1 MVVSTGR
8 SGWLGTRVV
17 PAEGLARE
25 GLTTHRRPGC
35 RAGVFREAARRIGAP
50 GQAAARA
57 VTRLI
62 LQVAATGPLIHVGR
76 GEPRDRPALAR
87 RREWRGS
94 APGALVRAV
103 CSDPGAVECDRLAGE
118 QAAAVNLHSSSG
130 RDRVAGDQHVGQAE
144 LRSEVLGVRDGAVP
158 DPAAERLAG
167 VA

>member
-25 GLTTHRRPGC
+25 GLTAHRRPGC
-35 RAGVFREAARRIGAP
+35 RAGVFREVARRIGAL

-76 GEPRDRPALAR
+76 GEPRDRPALAPPPAGGGGGPPAPR
-87 RREWRGS
+87 R
-94 APGALVRAV
+94 
-103 CSDPGAVECDRLAGE
+103 
-118 QAAAVNLHSSSG
+118 AA
-130 RDRVAGDQHVGQAE
+130 
-144 LRSEVLGVRDGAVP
+144 
-158 DPAAERLAG
+158 
-167 VA
+167 